1 MSALIRPLVRSAVP
15 LVGASLCVTVALALS
30 APLAAQAPAGRP
42 ANGAPRLRLSSD
54 GRSYVVFGGQLRERV
69 EGWRGFDFGVPDTT
83 PHDDIFALTRVRLS
97 ADLHLGGNVR
107 LFAEVKSALA
117 TNRRLVGGERT
128 SDVDDPDLHQG
139 YLELSGRPL
148 RRGGATASRIGRQE
162 LALGRERLVSALDW
176 SNVRRSFDGISVTRT
191 RGPRTVTAFLVRPV
205 LQQKN
210 RFNRWDDH
218 TAFFGAYSTF
228 ENPVRQGRMDVYWLG
243 LTRDAA
249 TFNGTAGAE
258 RRQTVGVRLT
268 GGAGRR
274 GDYDVE
280 TAYQFGRLGG
290 EPISAWMVASQFG
303 RRFGTGTAAPRLY
316 AGFDYASGDKAA
328 GGSVQTFNQLFPL
341 AHAYFG
347 YIDLVGRQNIV
358 DASGGLQWAVRAPF
372 AVQVDGHRFWR
383 ASGGD
388 ALYRAGGTPVA
399 RPGTSASKD
408 VGYEL
413 DVTLR
418 YPANRHMLASAGY
431 SRFFPGTWVKETG
444 PSKPVEFAFFSLQYT
459 M

>member
-1 MSALIRPLVRSAVP
+1 MIRPLVRSAVP
-15 LVGASLCVTVALALS
+15 LVGASLCVTVVLALS
-30 APLAAQAPAGRP
+30 APLAAQAPAGGP

-54 GRSYVVFGGQLRERV
+54 GRSYVVLGGQLRERV
-69 EGWRGFDFGVPDTT
+69 EGWRGFDFGVPDTA
-83 PHDDIFALTRVRLS
+83 PHDDVFALTRVRLS
-97 ADLHLGGNVR
+97 ADLHLGGTVR
-107 LFAEVKSALA
+107 LYAEAKSAFA
-117 TNRRLVGGERT
+117 TNRRLVGGKRA

-148 RRGGATASRIGRQE
+148 RRGGSTASRIGRQE

-205 LQQKN
+205 LQQKY

-218 TAFFGAYSTF
+218 AAFFGAYSTF
-228 ENPVRQGRMDVYWLG
+228 EGPARENRMDVYWLG

-258 RRQTVGVRLT
+258 QRQTVGVRLT

-316 AGFDYASGDKAA
+316 AGFDYASGDKAS
-328 GGSVQTFNQLFPL
+328 GGSVQTFNQLFPQG
-341 AHAYFG
+341 HAYFG
-347 YIDLVGRQNIV
+347 YIDLVGRQNIL

-388 ALYRAGGTPVA
+388 VLYRAAGTPVV

-408 VGYEL
+408 IGYEL

-418 YPANRHMLASAGY
+418 FPANRHMLASAGY